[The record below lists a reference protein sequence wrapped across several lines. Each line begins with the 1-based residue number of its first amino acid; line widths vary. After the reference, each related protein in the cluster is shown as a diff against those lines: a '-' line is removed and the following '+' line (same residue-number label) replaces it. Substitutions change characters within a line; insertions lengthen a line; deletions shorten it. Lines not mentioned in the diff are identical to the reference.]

1 MNILTRL
8 LVLKRRKQAAGRLRF
23 SFHRAGDF
31 KVPAEIRIGSEKVRL
46 NLPGDEGT
54 KTAFMDLLLDDCYHL
69 RKFSGN
75 IQTIMDVGAHA
86 GLFSLSA
93 RLAFPKAKIHAYE
106 PNPRMK
112 PFYSNQAKIGG
123 FTVFDSAVGLT
134 EGKVFIDFSE
144 DSVQTRV
151 HKGEQGEIHCV
162 SFANAVAELGGKVD
176 LVKLDCEGGEVDIL
190 QDEKTWQNVRNLTME
205 FHLWAGYTLEELKAR
220 VSNLGLKVR
229 YSELTGKDFGLLLAH
244 RD

>member
-8 LVLKRRKQAAGRLRF
+8 LVLQRRKQAAHRLGFEFR
-23 SFHRAGDF
+23 RAGDF
-31 KVPAEIRIGSEKVRL
+31 TLPTEIRVGSQNARL
-46 NLPGDEGT
+46 NLPQDEGT
-54 KTAFMDLLLDDCYHL
+54 KTAVIDLLLDDCYHL

-75 IQTIMDVGAHA
+75 FKTIMDVGAHA

-93 RLAFPKAKIHAYE
+93 RLAFPNAKIHAYE
-106 PNPRMK
+106 PNLRMK

-123 FTVFDSAVGLT
+123 FTVYDSAVGLA

-151 HKGEQGEIHCV
+151 HKGEKGEIRCM
-162 SFANAVAELGGKVD
+162 SFANAVAELGGTVD
-176 LVKLDCEGGEVDIL
+176 LLKLDCEGGEVEIM
-190 QDEKTWQNVRNLTME
+190 QDEKTWQNVQNLTME

-220 VSNLGLKVR
+220 VAKLGLKVR
-229 YSELTGKDFGLLLAH
+229 YSELTGKDFGLLVAS